1 MFCERD
7 LLQSLCPREL
17 LYEEK
22 YQVYIYRIFNNLLIN
37 IYIYIFN
44 LLKNRRNSFKRSY
57 TFNLYTVE
65 KYFYTV
71 EKFSKKFNYLT

>member
-37 IYIYIFN
+37 IYIYIQFV
-44 LLKNRRNSFKRSY
+44 KK
-57 TFNLYTVE
+57 
-65 KYFYTV
+65 
-71 EKFSKKFNYLT
+71 SKKQL